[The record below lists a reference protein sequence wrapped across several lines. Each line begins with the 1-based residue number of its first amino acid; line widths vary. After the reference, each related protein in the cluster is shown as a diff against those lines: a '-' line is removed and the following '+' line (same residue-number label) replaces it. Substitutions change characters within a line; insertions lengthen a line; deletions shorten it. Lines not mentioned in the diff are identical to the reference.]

1 MYKWSAATAL
11 TILLSTFPSL
21 CYLLSSNPANYDTY
35 SIPITLGQSHLS
47 TTEMHVRP
55 LSAGLLSLA
64 SLLAAAPTGSTTTG
78 IYDSEDAAFDHI
90 THLNSLSNT
99 AMLNKISNG
108 ACTSGQ
114 PYRRRIEW

>member
-1 MYKWSAATAL
+1 MECCHRTHDPPFYASITL
-11 TILLSTFPSL
+11 
-21 CYLLSSNPANYDTY
+21 LLSSDPANYDTY